1 MFSYINAVVLCIIV
15 KTPNRINSFAFFSTY
30 IKVIPHVKIS
40 ESKIPA
46 KDY

>member
-1 MFSYINAVVLCIIV
+1 MFSYINAVVLCILV
-15 KTPNRINSFAFFSTY
+15 KTPIIVIAMLFFY

-40 ESKIPA
+40 EFNIPA

>member
-1 MFSYINAVVLCIIV
+1 MFSYINAVVVCIIV
-15 KTPNRINSFAFFSTY
+15 KTPNCINSFAFFY

-40 ESKIPA
+40 EFNIPA